1 MSRSVLKVP
10 GRWHRYKGVDTTY
23 LLAWPLLI
31 LPATH
36 SWSQESGAL
45 EQKACYR
52 VTIFASAH
60 PEKPTS
66 WSTVLSTYHFGGNGE
81 WPKPAGWSPL
91 GTQQWSLDIRNGE
104 YLLEAPTA
112 YQGLAK
118 SQTLRSQLS
127 QDIPGGSVVKILL
140 LLQGV
145 WVQSLVRE
153 LRSHMPHGEAKK
165 NPKKSTQSTSKTP
178 QEALPHFIGKKTEA
192 LREEVMVPE

>member
-1 MSRSVLKVP
+1 MSRSALNVP
-10 GRWHRYKGVDTTY
+10 GRLPRCKVGDTIY

-52 VTIFASAH
+52 ITIFASAH

-81 WPKPAGWSPL
+81 WPKPAGCSPL
-91 GTQQWSLDIRNGE
+91 AIQQWSLGIRNGE
-104 YLLEAPTA
+104 YHLEAPTA
-112 YQGLAK
+112 CQVLAK
-118 SQTLRSQLS
+118 SQTVRSQLS

-165 NPKKSTQSTSKTP
+165 KSQLNRLLRHPKRHCP
-178 QEALPHFIGKKTEA
+178 IL
-192 LREEVMVPE
+192 